1 MAMEINIPKLGLTME
16 EATLAEWVAAPGQAV
31 AVDET
36 VLILETDK
44 VSHELAAP
52 GAGLVHPVVAAKTV
66 VTVGQTVGYLAAD
79 RAELD
84 RLVNE
89 HPAAAVAPE
98 KDAVPEPKTPE
109 APATPAASAKGDRT
123 KASPLARAMAREHGL
138 DLTAL
143 AGSGPGGR
151 IVRAD
156 ILKALEAGPPAP
168 EKPAAHAPRGFL
180 TAAEE
185 IPIRGVRKVVF
196 QNMHQS
202 LQTQAQLTLHTE
214 ASADRLVEVRNQIN
228 ETGTLKIGYNTV
240 FIKAVAC
247 ALKRHPHINA
257 SVTGDVITVWKEIH
271 IGLAVDV
278 GKGLIVPKIR
288 DAGNKTLHEI
298 QTDINAAL
306 EAARSG
312 ALMPDD
318 LKEGTFTVTN
328 LGAWEIDDFTPIVN
342 PPESAILGIGRMIEK
357 PVVRDGRLMVGKTV
371 ALSLTIDHRI
381 IDGAPGA
388 AFLKTIKEMIENP
401 IKML

>member
-1 MAMEINIPKLGLTME
+1 
-16 EATLAEWVAAPGQAV
+16 
-31 AVDET
+31 
-36 VLILETDK
+36 
-44 VSHELAAP
+44 
-52 GAGLVHPVVAAKTV
+52 
-66 VTVGQTVGYLAAD
+66 
-79 RAELD
+79 
-84 RLVNE
+84 
-89 HPAAAVAPE
+89 
-98 KDAVPEPKTPE
+98 
-109 APATPAASAKGDRT
+109 
-123 KASPLARAMAREHGL
+123 MAREHGL
-138 DLTAL
+138 DLAAI

-156 ILKALEAGPPAP
+156 ILKVLEAGPPAP
-168 EKPAAHAPRGFL
+168 EKPAAPAPHGFL

-228 ETGTLKIGYNTV
+228 ETETLKIGYNAV

-278 GKGLIVPKIR
+278 GKGLVVPKIR

-298 QTDINAAL
+298 QTGLNAAL

-328 LGAWEIDDFTPIVN
+328 LGARDIDDFTPIVN
-342 PPESAILGIGRMIEK
+342 PPESAILGIGRLIEK
-357 PVVRDGRLMVGKTV
+357 PVVREGRLMVGKTV